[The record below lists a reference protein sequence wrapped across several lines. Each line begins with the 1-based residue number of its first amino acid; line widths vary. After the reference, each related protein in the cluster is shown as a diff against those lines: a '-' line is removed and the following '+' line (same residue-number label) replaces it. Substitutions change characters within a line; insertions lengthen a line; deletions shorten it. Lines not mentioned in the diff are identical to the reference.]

1 MKLFGKKEKP
11 IPFVT
16 AVILAAGASR
26 RMGGENKQMM
36 ELSGIPVLG
45 RSMLAFEGSPYIREI
60 IVVAAEDQVVTY
72 AELGAALKIGKLTK
86 VIRGGQTRLESAYL
100 GACEASEEAKYL
112 AVHDGARPL
121 VTQKI
126 IADCCEAAFLHTASA
141 AGVPV
146 NDTIKEVDKK
156 RCVVKTVDRANL
168 MAMQTPQAADKA
180 LLLAALQ
187 SAKDAG
193 AAVTDE
199 CAALERL
206 GVRPFISAGSYENIK
221 LTTPAD
227 LAVAQAIFERRGEL

>member
-1 MKLFGKKEKP
+1 MKLFEKKAP
-11 IPFVT
+11 PMPFVT
-16 AVILAAGASR
+16 VVILAAGASQ
-26 RMGGENKQMM
+26 RMGGANKQLL
-36 ELSGIPVLG
+36 EVGGIPALG

-60 IVVAAEDQVVTY
+60 IVVAAEDQVVPY
-72 AELGAALKIGKLTK
+72 AELGASLKIGKLTK
-86 VIRGGQTRLESAYL
+86 VIRGGKTRLESAYL
-100 GACEASEEAKYL
+100 GACEASDEAAYL
-112 AVHDGARPL
+112 VVHDGARPL

-126 IADCCEAAFLHTASA
+126 IEDCCEAAFLHTAAA

-146 NDTIKEVDKK
+146 HDTIKQIDRK
-156 RCVVKTVDRANL
+156 RCVVKTVDRENL

-187 SAKDAG
+187 SAMDAD

-206 GVRPFISAGSYENIK
+206 GVRPYISEGSYENIK

-227 LAVAQAIFERRGEL
+227 LAVAQAIFERRGSL